1 MPKLAANLTTM
12 FNEVPFLDRFE
23 AAAKAGFKAVE
34 YLFPY
39 AHTKEEVAQRLKRTG
54 LTQVMFNLP
63 PGNWET
69 GERGLAILP
78 NRVEEFRAAVGKGI
92 EYAEAL
98 DCTMVHAMA
107 GVAPSGVHPARLR
120 ETYVSNLKFAAAEV
134 AKRGLTLLI
143 EPCNTRDIPGYYLCT
158 STQALA
164 VIGAVAAPNLKL
176 QYDIYHAQVMEG
188 DLGHRLE
195 MLLPTIGHI
204 QISDL
209 PGRHEPGT
217 GEINYAYLL
226 GHLDRIGY
234 RGWVGC
240 EYRPEAKTLD
250 GLAWAKPYL
259 GAN

>member
-12 FNEVPFLDRFE
+12 FNEVGFLDRFE
-23 AAAKAGFKAVE
+23 AAASAGFKTVE
-34 YLFPY
+34 FLFPY
-39 AHTKEEVAQRLKRTG
+39 AHTKEEIAGRLKRFG
-54 LTQVMFNLP
+54 LRQAMFNLP
-63 PGNWET
+63 PGNWDG
-69 GERGLAILP
+69 GERGIAILP
-78 NRVEEFRAAVGKGI
+78 DRMAEFRDAVGKAI
-92 EYAEAL
+92 EYARAL
-98 DCTMVHAMA
+98 DCGMIHAMA

-120 ETYVSNLKFAAAEV
+120 ETYVNNLKFAAVEA
-134 AKRGLTLLI
+134 AKHGLTLLI

-188 DLGHRLE
+188 DLAHRLKN
-195 MLLPTIGHI
+195 LLPVIGHI

-217 GEINYAYLL
+217 GEINYDFLL

-234 RGWVGC
+234 AGWVGC
-240 EYRPEAKTLD
+240 EYRPAGATLA
-250 GLAWAKPYL
+250 GLGWAKAYL

>member
-23 AAAKAGFKAVE
+23 AAARAGFKAVE
-34 YLFPY
+34 FLFPY
-39 AHTKEEVAQRLKRTG
+39 AHSKGEVAGRLERFG
-54 LTQVMFNLP
+54 LKQVMFNFP
-63 PGNWET
+63 PGNWDA

-78 NRVEEFRAAVGKGI
+78 DRVEEFRVAVVKGI
-92 EYAEAL
+92 DYAEAL
-98 DCTMVHAMA
+98 GCKMVHAMA

-120 ETYVSNLKFAAAEV
+120 ETYVANLKFAAAKAAE
-134 AKRGLTLLI
+134 RGLTLLI

-164 VIGAVAAPNLKL
+164 VIGAVAAPNLRL

-188 DLGHRLE
+188 DLSHRIE
-195 MLLPTIGHI
+195 RLLPTIGHI

-217 GEINYAYLL
+217 GEINYDYLL
-226 GHLDRIGY
+226 GHLDRLGY

-240 EYRPEAKTLD
+240 EYRPANGTVE
-250 GLAWAKPYL
+250 GLGWAKPYL
-259 GAN
+259 GAH